1 MTKTN
6 PRKIRGPWTDGYVLD
21 VHSTGSVLV
30 GYDEYGLSQFDTTR
44 TEIGE
49 LLYRLK
55 YKTDVSALANIG
67 EASERFIRSWRI
79 TFDLIVPVP
88 PTRVR
93 RVQPLHQ
100 ICDEL
105 GKRFRVPVMK
115 ASIKK
120 ISGAAELKN
129 LHEFEDRRRLLEHAV
144 TADRR
149 LVEGRSVL
157 LVDDLVRSGA
167 TMNAVA
173 EALTTAGAS
182 SVYAFALTQTRRV

>member
-21 VHSTGSVLV
+21 VHSTGSVFV
-30 GYDEYGLSQFDTTR
+30 GYDEFGHSQFDTIR

-55 YKTDVSALANIG
+55 YKTDVSALADIG

-79 TFDLIVPVP
+79 KFDLIVPIP
-88 PTRVR
+88 PTRAR

-100 ICDEL
+100 MCDEL
-105 GKRFRVPVMK
+105 GKRFHVPVVK
-115 ASIKK
+115 AAVKK
-120 ISGAAELKN
+120 TRGAAELKN
-129 LHEFEDRRRLLEHAV
+129 LHEFKDRRRVLADAV
-144 TADRR
+144 AADRR

-157 LVDDLVRSGA
+157 LVDDLIRSGA
-167 TMNAVA
+167 TMSTVA
-173 EALTTAGAS
+173 EALSTAGAS